1 MQVFEIT
8 RHILYFYEIWK
19 SYDEKDQMKDI
30 LNRMPKPR
38 LTASARPSSL
48 PTEQQLVNNPNQHNN
63 MNSSNNPMNQMNK
76 NNGMPINNNNNNN
89 NPI

>member
-1 MQVFEIT
+1 MFEIT

-38 LTASARPSSL
+38 LTASRPASL
-48 PTEQQLVNNPNQHNN
+48 PTEQQLVNNPNQHSN

-89 NPI
+89 PI